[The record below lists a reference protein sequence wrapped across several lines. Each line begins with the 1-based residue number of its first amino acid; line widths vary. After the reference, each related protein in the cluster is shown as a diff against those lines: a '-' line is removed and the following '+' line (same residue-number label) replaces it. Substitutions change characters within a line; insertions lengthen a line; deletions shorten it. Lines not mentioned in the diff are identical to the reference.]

1 MTMSPSRRTL
11 FTRLVAVAAGAVAWR
26 GAADIARAD
35 DSGVPRVAYHL
46 ADVDKVGFV
55 LGNIQNHIEGMG
67 GPDKVHIVLV
77 VHGPALAL
85 FRKAKANPDV
95 TRRLAAIA
103 AAGVGLAAC
112 GNTMKAQQIEI
123 ADLLPGFVRVDEGG
137 VVRLARLQAE
147 GYAYLRP

>member
-1 MTMSPSRRTL
+1 MVPGRRAL
-11 FTRLVAVAAGAVAWR
+11 FARLAALAAGAVALR
-26 GAADIARAD
+26 GGTGPARAD
-35 DSGVPRVAYHL
+35 ETGVPRVAYHL

-55 LGNIQNHIEGMG
+55 LGNIQNHIDGMG

-112 GNTMKAQQIEI
+112 GNTMKAQQIGLG
-123 ADLLPGFVRVDEGG
+123 DLLPGFMRVDEGG
-137 VVRLARLQAE
+137 VVRLAQLQAE